1 MSHNKAY
8 PSQAFPDRHADKGL
22 LRFALTG
29 MGVVP
34 TFKAHV
40 PDDLVD
46 VVHNPLDHDRGVTVS
61 HLFEEFRQG
70 VLPAVFLFNPV
81 RL

>member
-1 MSHNKAY
+1 
-8 PSQAFPDRHADKGL
+8 
-22 LRFALTG
+22 

-70 VLPAVFLFNPV
+70 VLPAGFLFIPV